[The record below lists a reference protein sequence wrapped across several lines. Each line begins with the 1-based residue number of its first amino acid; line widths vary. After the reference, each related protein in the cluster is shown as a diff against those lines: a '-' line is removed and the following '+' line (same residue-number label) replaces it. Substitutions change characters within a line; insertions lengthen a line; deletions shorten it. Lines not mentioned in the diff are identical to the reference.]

1 MNILINCP
9 SLKKI
14 DNKLGGIESLNLALA
29 KKLTKKKFNVTISTN
44 CKKSSIT
51 DKIKNLNINV
61 LIKDPNKFNFDT
73 IISSNDASIFNFYP
87 NNLNKILWLHNKL
100 QIEKAIR
107 KRQFSSIIKNKITAV
122 FVSNYLNN
130 ITSKLYFFKK
140 RIIINNFLL
149 PDFNKKKIN
158 LKRKLI
164 FLWTVQR
171 KKGLDETITMWI
183 KDIFPKNNIAKF
195 YILGIDKLDKKYDL
209 KYLNSNNIFFK
220 GRLDKKEL
228 MKIYQQSTAMICL
241 GYDETFCLNAL
252 EANSCGL
259 PVLTFGK
266 TALKNFVK
274 NGQNGFIVDDFKDLS
289 KNILN
294 LLKQK
299 NIKRIKLIKNCLLY
313 SKKYRLD
320 NIINYWLKLLK

>member
-1 MNILINCP
+1 
-9 SLKKI
+9 
-14 DNKLGGIESLNLALA
+14 
-29 KKLTKKKFNVTISTN
+29 
-44 CKKSSIT
+44 
-51 DKIKNLNINV
+51 
-61 LIKDPNKFNFDT
+61 
-73 IISSNDASIFNFYP
+73 
-87 NNLNKILWLHNKL
+87 
-100 QIEKAIR
+100 
-107 KRQFSSIIKNKITAV
+107 
-122 FVSNYLNN
+122 
-130 ITSKLYFFKK
+130 
-140 RIIINNFLL
+140 
-149 PDFNKKKIN
+149 
-158 LKRKLI
+158 
-164 FLWTVQR
+164 
-171 KKGLDETITMWI
+171 
-183 KDIFPKNNIAKF
+183 
-195 YILGIDKLDKKYDL
+195 
-209 KYLNSNNIFFK
+209 
-220 GRLDKKEL
+220 